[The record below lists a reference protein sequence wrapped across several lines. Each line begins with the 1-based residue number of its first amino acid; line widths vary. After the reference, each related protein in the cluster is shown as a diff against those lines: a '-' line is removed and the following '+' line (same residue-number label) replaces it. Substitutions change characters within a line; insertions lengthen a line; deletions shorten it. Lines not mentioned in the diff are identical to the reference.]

1 MSSRRAFLNLFL
13 GLLAFVTC
21 VPVALANGAAKKP
34 DPRFDGFIV
43 QFKPGSAP
51 RNDAAARQ
59 RALDAPGR
67 ALGLSINPVRR
78 LGIGADLVRTHRKLR
93 FAEAEALMNR
103 LRRNPDVAYVELDR
117 VMKPTLVPN
126 DTYYNGNQWHYY
138 EATGGIGLPGA
149 WDLATGSGVVVA
161 VLDTGITNH
170 SDLNANVVSGY
181 DFIADSTTAGDGN
194 GRDADPSDAGDWV
207 TADQCGPGEPAED
220 SSWHGTHVAGT
231 IAAVTNNSKGVAGV
245 AFNAKVMPLRVLGH
259 CGGLSSDIADAIVW
273 AAGGSVS
280 GVPANANPVEVINM
294 SLGGPNSC
302 GASTQAAINY
312 AVNAGAVVVVSA
324 GNDGVD
330 ALGYE
335 PANCA
340 NVITVAATTRAGA
353 KADFSNYGN
362 AVDVSAPG
370 GGDSSYIASTWNNG
384 TQGPTT
390 EHYIGMQGTS
400 MSAPHV
406 SGVAALMQGLSPSS
420 PAAVEG
426 VIKST
431 ARALPVACAEGCGSG
446 IVNALAAV
454 TSVGGGALIVSDV
467 TATEGDAGTKT
478 FSFTVS
484 LSKAM
489 AGNVTFD
496 IATTNGTATA
506 GSDYVALNQTNQL
519 IVAGATSKNFSVTV
533 NGDTAVE
540 ANETFTVNVSN
551 VSGIAVAK
559 SQGVGT
565 IVNDDATL
573 LSNGVSVGPISGSTG
588 AMAYYSLVVPAGKAS
603 VTFTTSG
610 GTGDADLFVSRG
622 SLPTTSVAERSSE
635 GATTAET
642 ITIVNPTAGTY
653 YVLVYAWSTISGV
666 SLKGEY
672 SPGDQPTLSVG
683 DVAVTEGNAGTTLAN
698 FTVSLSPVSGSPVT
712 FDMATEGGTAISG
725 TDFVAKTQAG
735 MSIPAGQSSATF
747 TVSINGDTAVEA
759 NETFAAELRN
769 ASGASVSKS
778 RGQGRINNDDLA
790 SLSIGDV
797 NISEGNSGETTAT
810 FVVRLSR
817 SMPSPVTYNIATS
830 NGTATSGTDYVA
842 RSQSGRFIDAG
853 RTSQVFEVQVK
864 GDAGSEANETF
875 NVTVSSVSGATVADG
890 TAVGTILN
898 DDAAAAPVIGASRAT
913 TVLLVD
919 EGEAV
924 DEIPAECRSAKAMA
938 EARRRGKSV
947 RHCGRDAGK

>member
-1 MSSRRAFLNLFL
+1 MNLVL
-13 GLLAFVTC
+13 GLIVAVAC
-21 VPVALANGAAKKP
+21 VPAASANGLAKKVE
-34 DPRFDGFIV
+34 PRFDGFIV

-51 RNDAAARQ
+51 RHDAAARQ
-59 RALDAPGR
+59 RVLDGPGR

-103 LRRNPDVAYVELDR
+103 LRRDPDVAFVEIDR

-138 EATGGIGLPGA
+138 EATGGIGLPPA

-170 SDLNANVVSGY
+170 SDLNANLVTGY
-181 DFIADSTTAGDGN
+181 DFIADVPTAGDGN
-194 GRDADPSDAGDWV
+194 GRDADPSDTGDWV
-207 TADQCGPGEPAED
+207 TADQCGEGEPAEP
-220 SSWHGTHVAGT
+220 STWHGTHVAGT
-231 IAAVTNNSKGVAGV
+231 IAAITNNHKGVAGV
-245 AFNAKVMPLRVLGH
+245 AVNAKVMPLRVLGH

-280 GVPANANPVEVINM
+280 GVPANANPVEVINL

-302 GASTQAAINY
+302 GPSTQAAINY

-324 GNDGVD
+324 GNDGAD

-353 KADFSNYGN
+353 KADFSNFGA

-370 GGDSSYIASTWNNG
+370 GGDSSFIASTWNNG
-384 TQGPTT
+384 TEGPTT
-390 EHYIGMQGTS
+390 EAYIGMQGTS

-406 SGVAALMQGLSPSS
+406 SGVAALMQSLSPGS
-420 PAAVEG
+420 PAAVES

-431 ARALPVACAEGCGSG
+431 ARALPVACPQGCGSG
-446 IVNALAAV
+446 IVNALSAV

-478 FSFTVS
+478 FTFTVS
-484 LSKAM
+484 LSKAL
-489 AGNVTFD
+489 GSNVSFD
-496 IATTNGTATA
+496 IATANGTATA
-506 GSDYVALNQTNQL
+506 GSDYVALNQAGQV

-533 NGDTAVE
+533 NGDAAVE
-540 ANETFTVNVSN
+540 SNETFTVNVSN

-565 IVNDDATL
+565 IVNDDATAL
-573 LSNGVSVGPISGSTG
+573 TSGVTAGPIAGSTG
-588 AMAYYSLVVPAGKAS
+588 AMAYYSLVVPAGKTSLNFA
-603 VTFTTSG
+603 TSG
-610 GTGDADLFVSRG
+610 GTGDADLFVRYG
-622 SLPTTSVAERSSE
+622 AMPTTAVADYASE
-635 GATTAET
+635 SATSAES
-642 ITIVNPTAGTY
+642 IDIANPQPGTW
-653 YVLVYAWSTISGV
+653 YVMVYAWSSISGV

-672 SPGDQPTLSVG
+672 APAAPSLLSVG

-698 FTVSLSPVSGSPVT
+698 FTVSLSPASASTVT
-712 FDMATEGGTAISG
+712 FDMATEGGTAVAGS
-725 TDFVAKTQAG
+725 DFVAKSQPG
-735 MSIPAGQSSATF
+735 MSIAAGQTSATF
-747 TVSINGDTAVEA
+747 TVSVNGDTAVES

-769 ASGASVSKS
+769 ASGAQVAKP

-790 SLSIGDV
+790 SLSVGDV
-797 NISEGNSGETTAT
+797 SVSEGNGGDATAT

-817 SMPSPVTYNIATS
+817 PMPSPVTYNVATS
-830 NGTATSGTDYVA
+830 NGTATAGSDYVGRNLA
-842 RSQSGRFIDAG
+842 GRFIDAG
-853 RTSQVFEVQVK
+853 RTSQVFEVQVS
-864 GDAGSEANETF
+864 GDATSEANETF
-875 NVTVSSVSGATVADG
+875 NVTLSGVTGALVADG
-890 TAVGTILN
+890 AAVGTILN
-898 DDAAAAPVIGASRAT
+898 DDAAAAPAVVAARAGASA
-913 TVLLVD
+913 LVPAGD
-919 EGEAV
+919 GEAV
-924 DEIPAECRSAKAMA
+924 DDVPDECRSARAMA

-947 RHCGRDAGK
+947 RHCGRHADK